1 MQKAADMVRELRA
14 CVEVWKGT
22 GEEKARGKFVE
33 ELEDLVEEGRRK
45 VKEAYSIK
53 EALRFSSQL
62 NGNALAGTSRD
73 LPALPSRNADTSSG
87 PGFLRNLQRLRDE
100 IYME

>member
-1 MQKAADMVRELRA
+1 MVQQLRA

-22 GEEKARGKFVE
+22 GEEKARGKFVD
-33 ELEDLVEEGRRK
+33 ELEEMVEEERRK
-45 VKEAYSIK
+45 NREGNPVKETLKISP
-53 EALRFSSQL
+53 RPSGSV
-62 NGNALAGTSRD
+62 LAGINRGM
-73 LPALPSRNADTSSG
+73 PAPPSRSTETTSG